1 MSMCYLIGGGLI
13 VRRRRLFRPLQFS
26 AESKERNEVIK
37 IQSAFAPAIRFSPVI
52 ILRLLLFVSF
62 GTWFPSRSARVGVVW
77 HMAAVRVLYRD
88 RRRHRLRNLLKQEIR
103 REPDDA
109 TYLSIVNLFIDRS
122 IRRCYSP
129 SHPGT
134 HLDQFHF
141 GGQSLRLP
149 SRALLMRLKGRR
161 FLIILI
167 GV

>member
-26 AESKERNEVIK
+26 AESKERNEAIK

-52 ILRLLLFVSF
+52 IPRLLLFVSF
-62 GTWFPSRSARVGVVW
+62 GTWFPSRSAPRVGTVW

-88 RRRHRLRNLLKQEIR
+88 RRLRNLLKQEIR

-122 IRRCYSP
+122 IRRSSP
-129 SHPGT
+129 SHPP
-134 HLDQFHF
+134 LSV
-141 GGQSLRLP
+141 SLRWSVSAVAVPDPLDGTENKTARDY
-149 SRALLMRLKGRR
+149 SDWVLE
-161 FLIILI
+161 
-167 GV
+167 

>member
-26 AESKERNEVIK
+26 AESKERNEAIK

-88 RRRHRLRNLLKQEIR
+88 RRRRLRNLLKQE
-103 REPDDA
+103 
-109 TYLSIVNLFIDRS
+109 TV
-122 IRRCYSP
+122 
-129 SHPGT
+129 
-134 HLDQFHF
+134 
-141 GGQSLRLP
+141 
-149 SRALLMRLKGRR
+149 RAR
-161 FLIILI
+161 
-167 GV
+167 

>member
-26 AESKERNEVIK
+26 AESKERNEAIK

-52 ILRLLLFVSF
+52 IPRLLLFVSF

-88 RRRHRLRNLLKQEIR
+88 RRSRRLRNLLKQEIR

-122 IRRCYSP
+122 IRRSSP
-129 SHPGT
+129 SHPP
-134 HLDQFHF
+134 LSV
-141 GGQSLRLP
+141 SLRWSVSAVAVPDPLDGTEKKTARDY
-149 SRALLMRLKGRR
+149 SD
-161 FLIILI
+161 
-167 GV
+167 GVLE